1 MPRAIWRG
9 AISFGLVSV
18 PVRLFTATQ
27 SRNVSF
33 RQLHAEDK
41 VRLKQLRW
49 CPEHD
54 REVQQD
60 EVARGY
66 EFAKDQYVVL
76 EDEDFENLP
85 VPSQHAIE
93 LTGFVSRDEIAPA
106 YYDRTYY
113 LEPDE
118 TAVKPF
124 TLLVR
129 ALKEKGLIGVGKLA
143 LRNRESV
150 CALRVSDDHLL
161 VTTLFFS
168 DEIKI
173 EPELSLDDVT
183 IADAELEIAFK
194 LIDMLTGPF
203 DPGQYQDDY
212 RAALLERI
220 SAKIEGRETVEAKP
234 VTPGGTVDLIAA
246 LKASI
251 EAAEAKRSP
260 TSEDVATPVPA
271 AAGTKSA
278 PAKKRAPARKRK
290 AAAK

>member
-1 MPRAIWRG
+1 MPRSIWRG

-18 PVRLFTATQ
+18 PVKLFTATQ
-27 SRNVSF
+27 SKNVSF
-33 RQLHAEDK
+33 RQLHAEDR

-54 REVQQD
+54 REIPQD

-76 EDEDFENLP
+76 DEEDFENLP
-85 VPSQHAIE
+85 VPSQHTVD
-93 LTGFVSRDEIAPA
+93 LTGFVRRDEIDPA
-106 YYDRTYY
+106 FFDRTYY
-113 LEPDE
+113 LEPDQ

-124 TLLVR
+124 SLLVR
-129 ALKEKGLIGVGKLA
+129 ALNEKGLVGVGKLA

-150 CALRVSDDHLL
+150 CALRASGDRLL
-161 VTTLFFS
+161 LTTLFFA

-173 EPELSLDDVT
+173 DPEVSLDGVQV
-183 IADAELEIAFK
+183 ADAELEIAYK

-203 DPGQYQDDY
+203 NPQQYTDAY
-212 RAALLERI
+212 REALLERI
-220 SAKIEGRETVEAKP
+220 SAKIEGRETVEAKQVAP
-234 VTPGGTVDLIAA
+234 AQTVDLIAA

-251 EAAEAKRSP
+251 EAAESKAAGG
-260 TSEDVATPVPA
+260 EATEA
-271 AAGTKSA
+271 AAGKPRASKK
-278 PAKKRAPARKRK
+278 PASGRKKK

>member
-9 AISFGLVSV
+9 VISFGLVSV

-27 SRNVSF
+27 SKSVAF

-54 REVQQD
+54 REVAID

-76 EDEDFENLP
+76 DEADFENLP

-93 LTGFVSRDEIAPA
+93 LTGFVHADEIDPA
-106 YYDRTYY
+106 FYDRTYY

-118 TAVKPF
+118 TAAKPF
-124 TLLVR
+124 ALLVR
-129 ALKEKGLIGVGKLA
+129 ALAEKGLVGVGKIA
-143 LRNRESV
+143 LRNREAV
-150 CALRVSDDHLL
+150 CALRARDTGLL
-161 VTTLFFS
+161 LTTLFFA

-173 EPELSLDDVT
+173 EPAVSLDGVADS
-183 IADAELEIAFK
+183 DAELEIANK
-194 LIDMLTGPF
+194 LIDMLTSSF
-203 DPGQYQDDY
+203 DPSQYGDQY
-212 RAALLERI
+212 RDALLERI
-220 SAKIEGRETVEAKP
+220 SAKIDGRETVEAKAVAP
-234 VTPGGTVDLIAA
+234 AQTVDLIAA

-251 EAAEAKRSP
+251 EAAQSGAPSGAESVP
-260 TSEDVATPVPA
+260 QEDPAPA
-271 AAGTKSA
+271 AKK
-278 PAKKRAPARKRK
+278 PARKKPARKRK
-290 AAAK
+290 ATTT

>member
-18 PVRLFTATQ
+18 PVKLFTATQ
-27 SRNVSF
+27 SKNVSF

-49 CPEHD
+49 CPEHE
-54 REVQQD
+54 REVPQD

-76 EDEDFENLP
+76 EEEDFANLP
-85 VPSQHAIE
+85 VPSQHTVE
-93 LTGFVSRDEIAPA
+93 LTGFVERDEIDPA
-106 YYDRTYY
+106 FYDRTYY

-124 TLLVR
+124 SLLVR
-129 ALKEKGLIGVGKLA
+129 ALNEKGLVGVGKLA

-150 CALRVSDDHLL
+150 CALRASGQRLL
-161 VTTLFFS
+161 LTTLFFA

-173 EPELSLDDVT
+173 DSEVNLDGVEV
-183 IADAELEIAFK
+183 AEAEMEIAYK

-203 DPGQYQDDY
+203 NPEQYTDAY

-220 SAKIEGRETVEAKP
+220 SAKIEGRETVEAKAVAP
-234 VTPGGTVDLIAA
+234 AQTVDLIAA

-251 EAAEAKRSP
+251 EAAETK
-260 TSEDVATPVPA
+260 SEEA
-271 AAGTKSA
+271 AAAA
-278 PAKKRAPARKRK
+278 PAGKKRAPARKKKTART
-290 AAAK
+290 